1 MKKQEMIN
9 TIIQSEK
16 LLWENLQECIDRLG
30 MNDPITDA
38 AVARWAVVHNLVQK
52 LGLK

>member
-9 TIIQSEK
+9 TILAEK
-16 LLWENLQECIDRLG
+16 DKLWNDLQRCIDILG

-38 AVARWAVVHNLVQK
+38 AVARWAIINQLVK
-52 LGLK
+52 SLGL

>member
-9 TIIQSEK
+9 IIKTQEQELYK
-16 LLWENLQECIDRLG
+16 DLQECIEKLG

-38 AVARWAVVHNLVQK
+38 VVARWAVINKLVK
-52 LGLK
+52 SLGI